1 MSADPDGDSEMVSS
15 PESEDLHQ
23 PSSPQPTGTRTPTNG
38 GTHFNSELSPPGS
51 QKASE
56 PAARPGGMTFTTG
69 SEAVDR
75 KGDSKTTE
83 KPGASWM
90 NKRAEEEYQRALEN
104 VVDRDFSLR
113 EFGDPFDER
122 DVNTN
127 GF

>member
-1 MSADPDGDSEMVSS
+1 MVSS
-15 PESEDLHQ
+15 PESEDQYQ
-23 PSSPQPTGTRTPTNG
+23 PSSPQPTGARTPTNA

-56 PAARPGGMTFTTG
+56 PAARSGSLTFTTV
-69 SEAVDR
+69 SEALDR
-75 KGDSKTTE
+75 KGDSKTSE
-83 KPGASWM
+83 RPGASWM

-104 VVDRDFSLR
+104 VVDRDFSLM

-122 DVNTN
+122 DVNIN